1 MIQHLI
7 KQILLVALINMSLCV
22 PQFDLVP
29 VNCATDVS
37 RAIETQDEAVD
48 AIPTLILE
56 SIFGIDIPFPIHED
70 AHFLEK
76 DFVVKRLVKGVP
88 LFSCINA
95 IVIGWIQQSTKQEH
109 AAVPDTIILSK
120 FFGFIARLHYF

>member
-1 MIQHLI
+1 MIQHI
-7 KQILLVALINMSLCV
+7 VKQILLVALINMSLCV

-29 VNCATDVS
+29 VNCKKEVS
-37 RAIETQDEAVD
+37 KAIETQDKAVD
-48 AIPTLILE
+48 SIPTIIFE

-76 DFVVKRLVKGVP
+76 DFVVKRLVKGIP
-88 LFSCINA
+88 LRSYINA
-95 IVIGWIQQSTKQEH
+95 IVIGCVQQPIRLEH
-109 AAVPDTIILSK
+109 ATVPDIIILSK